1 MTKLGRGW
9 SRRRF
14 LAVSGATAAQT
25 AILKGLGQ
33 TRTAAPSSAQ
43 SPDTSGPIPAR
54 SLPPEVISGGIQ
66 PLMEGHTTRP
76 LRYVPVNGEF
86 VIRNGSE
93 FFNRPIYGPTDSA
106 GFRVDAGDKPE
117 FSLYLPGHGGNLK
130 VGFIVGEQSKWAADA
145 DDVIARYR
153 PGRMIYEIR
162 DALLAKG
169 MVRAELLTAG
179 EGSGLLLKIEGTDL
193 PSGARL
199 AWAFGGVSGR
209 KGRRGGDIGCE
220 VEPVSQFFQVRAEEC
235 SGNTFETGATNGR
248 TWARIVGPAAAI
260 LLTLPGDAD
269 GSDQEM
275 TVAEF
280 SAWNAPPGGP
290 GHAGLGMHEA
300 EHPILRGSLQLGS
313 KPALLT
319 IEHLPAAGEPTVSGS
334 AAAFTA
340 RSAQVEAIS
349 QSIQLDTPD
358 EYINAAGPALAIAAD
373 GLWDSARGCIMHGA
387 VAWRQ
392 AFAGWRGPYAL
403 DAMGTHD
410 RAVAN
415 FRHWIA
421 KQNTSA
427 ITTTTDPVIGP
438 WDPNVHMTRKEGLLH
453 SNGDVE
459 HAHYDM
465 NMVLFDALLRHL
477 MWTGDLDFARE
488 VWPALERHLAWEHRL
503 FRRTYKST
511 RGEELPLYEAY
522 AAIWASDNLQYSGG
536 GAAHSSAYMVFALR
550 GAAKLAKLI
559 GKDGSG
565 YEREADMIARGMDE
579 LLWLPEQGAFGESK
593 DLLGPQTVYS
603 NPALWTVYH
612 TIDSEVPTP
621 QQAWSMAAERLAA
634 LKHVPIHGEGV
645 PEGGYM
651 LSCSDWLPYM
661 WSLNL
666 LLLAENSHFALA
678 LWQAGM
684 RDEAYKIFKG
694 ALLDSMYMG
703 LCPCDLH
710 MTSALDVHRQEA
722 QRDFGDPTGITSRA
736 LIEGLFGIQPDLLAG
751 EIRIRPGFPS
761 DWNHASLKHKDFDF
775 AWKREGLHETYEFT
789 SRLPQPAALALVLPA
804 RTTSA
809 PIVTSNGVRVPPSFA
824 NLSAT
829 SPMLELRLPAAA
841 THQIRIDWHGP
852 APSSAP
858 AHRVYSVGDALQLP
872 AGVTLKQISD
882 PQKVLAGGR
891 IAKAGAHTL
900 FAAIY
905 EGERAWSMAIPFT
918 ATPVSP
924 QFLPVPMLRGSEAME
939 PVDLGGVMNSRIT
952 EIFTR
957 VYAEP
962 RSPYCSL
969 SFPDNLLG
977 GWANPDGRATIDD
990 TGLRATGGLLKTAIG
1005 VNFATPAGDAANCRF
1020 LSCWQQDEP
1029 SVNVPL
1035 SGKASGVYLLM
1046 AGTTMPQCSRM
1057 SHATVSVAYRD
1068 GSRASLPLRSP
1079 ETWWPIEQDYLLDDY
1094 LFVNSA
1100 PLPPRIDLRSG
1111 HTRVLN
1117 SATFKGTGRTVRGGA
1132 ATILHLPL
1140 DPAKE
1145 LAAMEIQV
1153 ELYGVVVGLLGA
1165 TLVRG

>member
-1 MTKLGRGW
+1 
-9 SRRRF
+9 
-14 LAVSGATAAQT
+14 
-25 AILKGLGQ
+25 
-33 TRTAAPSSAQ
+33 
-43 SPDTSGPIPAR
+43 
-54 SLPPEVISGGIQ
+54 VISGGIQ
-66 PLMEGHTTRP
+66 PLMEGRIARP
-76 LRYVPVNGEF
+76 LRYKPVNGEF

-93 FFNRPIYGPTDSA
+93 FFNRPIYGPPDSA

-130 VGFIVGEQSKWAADA
+130 LGFIVGEQSKWSADA
-145 DDVIARYR
+145 DEVTARYR

-162 DALLAKG
+162 DALLEKG
-169 MVRAELLTAG
+169 MIRAELLTAG
-179 EGSGLLLKIEGTDL
+179 EGSGVLLKVEGSDL
-193 PSGARL
+193 PANTRL

-235 SGNTFETGATNGR
+235 SGNTFETGGANGR
-248 TWARIVGPAAAI
+248 TWARVQGPSALI
-260 LLTLPGDAD
+260 LLTLPGNSEPDE
-269 GSDQEM
+269 EM
-275 TVAEF
+275 TLADF
-280 SAWNAPPGGP
+280 SAWNTPPGGP
-290 GHAGLGMHEA
+290 GHVGPGTHEP
-300 EHPILRGSLQLGS
+300 ERPILRGSLLLGHE
-313 KPALLT
+313 PALLT
-319 IEHLPAAGEPTVSGS
+319 IEHLPAEGESKISGTI
-334 AAAFTA
+334 AAFTA
-340 RSAQVEAIS
+340 RSAQVEAIA
-349 QSIQLDTPD
+349 QSIKLDTPD

-373 GLWDSARGCIMHGA
+373 GLWDSERGCIMHGA

-421 KQNTSA
+421 KQNTSP
-427 ITTTTDPVIGP
+427 ITTGDPATGP
-438 WDPNVHMTRKEGLLH
+438 WDPNVHLTRKEKLLH

-459 HAHYDM
+459 NSHYDM

-503 FRRTYKST
+503 FRRTYKNAK
-511 RGEELPLYEAY
+511 GEELPLYEAY

-550 GAAKLAKLI
+550 GAAKLATLI
-559 GKDGSG
+559 GKDGSA
-565 YEREADMIARGMDE
+565 YENEAGLIQRGMNE

-621 QQAWSMAAERLAA
+621 QQASMMASDRLAT
-634 LKHVPIHGEGV
+634 LKHVPIHGDGV
-645 PEGGYM
+645 PDGGYM

-684 RDEAYKIFKG
+684 RDEAFKIFRG

-703 LCPCDLH
+703 LCPGDLH

-736 LIEGLFGIQPDLLAG
+736 LIEGLFGIQPDLLAA

-761 DWNHASLKHKDFDF
+761 HWDRASIKHKDFDF
-775 AWKREGLHETYEFT
+775 SWKRDGSRETYEFT
-789 SRLPQPAALALVLPA
+789 SRLAKDAGLK
-804 RTTSA
+804 
-809 PIVTSNGVRVPPSFA
+809 
-824 NLSAT
+824 
-829 SPMLELRLPAAA
+829 LRLPAWTTTLPVMTSDGKRITCAFDKEAVGPSILVA
-841 THQIRIDWHGP
+841 TLPPASSYHITIQWHGQP
-852 APSSAP
+852 
-858 AHRVYSVGDALQLP
+858 VYPLP
-872 AGVTLKQISD
+872 AIKPVR
-882 PQKVLAGGR
+882 P
-891 IAKAGAHTL
+891 
-900 FAAIY
+900 
-905 EGERAWSMAIPFT
+905 IP
-918 ATPVSP
+918 SP
-924 QFLPVPMLRGSEAME
+924 FLPVPTLTNGAATEH
-939 PVDLGGVMNSRIT
+939 VDLTGVMKNRIT

-957 VYAEP
+957 IYSEP

-990 TGLRATGGLLKTAIG
+990 AGLRAAGGLLKTAIG
-1005 VNFATPAGDAANCRF
+1005 VEFATPAGDAPNVRF
-1020 LSCWQQDEP
+1020 LSYWKQDEP
-1029 SVNVPL
+1029 SVSVPL
-1035 SGKASGVYLLM
+1035 SSRASGIYLLM

-1057 SHATVSVAYRD
+1057 NHGTVTVGYRD
-1068 GSRASLPLRSP
+1068 GSHASLPLRNP

-1094 LFVNSA
+1094 LFVNNA
-1100 PLPPRIDLRSG
+1100 PLPPRVDLRSG
-1111 HTRVLN
+1111 QTRVLD
-1117 SATFKGTGRTVRGGA
+1117 SATFKGRGRAVPGGA

-1145 LAAMEIQV
+1145 LATMEIKA
-1153 ELYGVVVGLLGA
+1153 ELFGVVVGLLSA
-1165 TLVRG
+1165 TLVRI

>member
-1 MTKLGRGW
+1 M
-9 SRRRF
+9 
-14 LAVSGATAAQT
+14 
-25 AILKGLGQ
+25 
-33 TRTAAPSSAQ
+33 
-43 SPDTSGPIPAR
+43 
-54 SLPPEVISGGIQ
+54 ISGGIQ
-66 PLMEGHTTRP
+66 PLMEGRTARP
-76 LRYVPVNGEF
+76 LRYKPGTGEQAGEF
-86 VIRNGSE
+86 VIRNGAE
-93 FFNRPIYGPTDSA
+93 FFNRPIYGPPDTA

-130 VGFIVGEQSKWAADA
+130 LGFIVREQSKWGADA
-145 DDVIARYR
+145 DDVTARYR
-153 PGRMIYEIR
+153 PGRMIYEMR

-169 MVRAELLTAG
+169 MIRAELLTAG
-179 EGSGLLLKIEGTDL
+179 EGSGVLLKVEGSDL
-193 PSGARL
+193 PANARL

-220 VEPVSQFFQVRAEEC
+220 VEPVSQFFQVRAEGC
-235 SGNTFETGATNGR
+235 SGNTFETGGANGR
-248 TWARIVGPAAAI
+248 TWARITAPSAVI
-260 LLTLPGDAD
+260 LLTLPGSSEPDE
-269 GSDQEM
+269 EM
-275 TVAEF
+275 TLAEF
-280 SAWNAPPGGP
+280 SAWSAPPGGP
-290 GHAGLGMHEA
+290 GHVGPGMHEP
-300 EHPILRGSLQLGS
+300 EHPILRGSLLIGRE
-313 KPALLT
+313 PALLT
-319 IEHLPAAGEPTVSGS
+319 IEHLPAAGEPKVSGTI
-334 AAAFTA
+334 AAFAA
-340 RSAQVEAIS
+340 RSSQVEAIA
-349 QSIQLDTPD
+349 QSIKLDTPD

-421 KQNTSA
+421 KQNTSP
-427 ITTTTDPVIGP
+427 ITTGDPATGP
-438 WDPNVHMTRKEGLLH
+438 WDPDVHLTRKEKLLH

-459 HAHYDM
+459 NSHYDM

-488 VWPALERHLAWEHRL
+488 VWPAVERHLAWEHRL
-503 FRRTYKST
+503 FRRTYKNAK
-511 RGEELPLYEAY
+511 GEELPLYEAY

-550 GAAKLAKLI
+550 SAAKLATLI
-559 GKDGSG
+559 GKDGG
-565 YEREADMIARGMDE
+565 AYELEADLITRGMNE

-612 TIDSEVPTP
+612 TIDSEVPTS
-621 QQAWSMAAERLAA
+621 QQAWLMAAERLAA

-645 PEGGYM
+645 PDGGYM

-666 LLLAENSHFALA
+666 LLLAENMHFALA
-678 LWQAGM
+678 LWQVGM
-684 RDEAYKIFKG
+684 REEAYRIFKG

-703 LCPCDLH
+703 LCPGDLH

-761 DWNHASLKHKDFDF
+761 DWNHASLMHKDFDF
-775 AWKREGLHETYEFT
+775 AWKREGMHETCEFT
-789 SRLPQPAALALVLPA
+789 SRLPKPAALALVLPA

-841 THQIRIDWHGP
+841 THQIRIDWHGRV
-852 APSSAP
+852 PSTAP
-858 AHRVYSVGDALQLP
+858 AHRVYRVGDALELP

-882 PQKVLAGGR
+882 PQKVLADGR

-918 ATPVSP
+918 ARPASP
-924 QFLPVPMLRGSEAME
+924 QFLPVPMLPGGATTE
-939 PVDLGGVMNSRIT
+939 PVDLSATLNSSLT
-952 EIFTR
+952 QIFTR
-957 VYAEP
+957 VYSEP

-990 TGLRATGGLLKTAIG
+990 AGLRAAGGLLKTAIG
-1005 VNFATPAGDAANCRF
+1005 VDFATPAGDAPNCRF
-1020 LSCWQQDEP
+1020 LSYWKQDEP
-1029 SVNVPL
+1029 SVNVAL
-1035 SGKASGVYLLM
+1035 RGKAQGLYLLM

-1057 SHATVSVAYRD
+1057 NHATVTVAYRD
-1068 GSRASLPLRSP
+1068 GSRASLPLRNP

-1094 LFVNSA
+1094 LFVNDA
-1100 PLPPRIDLRSG
+1100 PLPPRVDLRSG
-1111 HTRVLN
+1111 QTRLLEA
-1117 SATFKGTGRTVRGGA
+1117 ATFKGRGRNVPGGA

-1145 LAAMEIQV
+1145 LAAMEIKV
-1153 ELYGVVVGLLGA
+1153 ELYGVVVALLGA

>member
-1 MTKLGRGW
+1 MKLGRRW
-9 SRRRF
+9 SRRKF
-14 LAVSGATAAQT
+14 LAVSGAAVAQT
-25 AILKGLGQ
+25 AATIQALGQ
-33 TRTAAPSSAQ
+33 TRGAAPSSAQ
-43 SPDTSGPIPAR
+43 SSTTGPIPAR

-66 PLMEGHTTRP
+66 PLMEGHTARP
-76 LRYVPVNGEF
+76 LRYEPVNGEF
-86 VIRNGSE
+86 VIRNGAE
-93 FFNRPIYGPTDSA
+93 FFNRPIYGPTDTA

-117 FSLYLPGHGGNLK
+117 FSLYLPGRGGNLK
-130 VGFIVGEQSKWAADA
+130 LGFIVGEQSKWAADA
-145 DDVIARYR
+145 DEVVARYR

-162 DALLAKG
+162 DGMLAKG
-169 MVRAELLTAG
+169 MIRAEVLTAG
-179 EGSGLLLKIEGTDL
+179 EGSGVLLKIEGTDL
-193 PSGARL
+193 PHGTRL

-235 SGNTFETGATNGR
+235 SGNTFETGGTNGR
-248 TWARIVGPAAAI
+248 TWARVQGASAAI
-260 LLTLPGDAD
+260 LLTFPD
-269 GSDQEM
+269 GTDQEM
-275 TVAEF
+275 TLAEF
-280 SAWNAPPGGP
+280 PAWNALPGGP
-290 GHAGLGMHEA
+290 GHVGPGMHEP
-300 EHPILRGSLQLGS
+300 EHPILRGSLQIGS
-313 KPALLT
+313 EPVVLT
-319 IEHLPAAGEPTVSGS
+319 IEHLPAADEPKINGTI
-334 AAAFTA
+334 AAFAA
-340 RSAQVEAIS
+340 RGAQVEAIA
-349 QSIQLDTPD
+349 QSIKLDTPD

-373 GLWDSARGCIMHGA
+373 ALWDAKQGCIMHGA

-410 RAVAN
+410 RAMAN

-421 KQNTSA
+421 KQNTSP
-427 ITTTTDPVIGP
+427 ITTGDPATGP
-438 WDPNVHMTRKEGLLH
+438 WDPNVHLTRKEALLH

-477 MWTGDLDFARE
+477 MWTGDLEFARE
-488 VWPALERHLAWEHRL
+488 VWPTLERHLAWEHRL
-503 FRRTYKST
+503 FRRTYKNAK
-511 RGEELPLYEAY
+511 GEDLPLYEAY

-559 GKDGSG
+559 GKDGVF
-565 YEREADMIARGMDE
+565 EQEADLVQRGMNE

-621 QQAWSMAAERLAA
+621 QQAWLMAAERLAA
-634 LKHVPIHGEGV
+634 LKKVPIHGDGV
-645 PEGGYM
+645 PQGGYM

-666 LLLAENSHFALA
+666 LLLAENAHFALA

-684 RDEAYKIFKG
+684 RDEAYKIIKG

-703 LCPCDLH
+703 LCPGDLH

-722 QRDFGDPTGITSRA
+722 QRDFGDPTGITSRV
-736 LIEGLFGIQPDLLAG
+736 LIEGLFGIQLDLLAG

-761 DWNHASLKHKDFDF
+761 HWDRASIQHKDFDLSWMHVGEF
-775 AWKREGLHETYEFT
+775 ESFLFT
-789 SRLPQPAALALVLPA
+789 SRLPKDAALRLRLPA
-804 RTTSA
+804 RTA
-809 PIVTSNGVRVPPSFA
+809 NLPIVTNNGQRIVCTFDKDPGDAPSVLA
-824 NLSAT
+824 S
-829 SPMLELRLPAAA
+829 LPAGR
-841 THQIRIDWHGP
+841 TYRIDIKWNGKSIYPLPAVKSVRP
-852 APSSAP
+852 APS
-858 AHRVYSVGDALQLP
+858 L
-872 AGVTLKQISD
+872 
-882 PQKVLAGGR
+882 
-891 IAKAGAHTL
+891 
-900 FAAIY
+900 
-905 EGERAWSMAIPFT
+905 
-918 ATPVSP
+918 
-924 QFLPVPMLRGSEAME
+924 FLPVPPLAAGAPTEQI
-939 PVDLGGVMNSRIT
+939 DLTSVMKNRIT

-957 VYAEP
+957 VYSEP

-969 SFPDNLLG
+969 SFPDSLLG

-990 TGLRATGGLLKTAIG
+990 AGLRAAAGVLKTAIG
-1005 VNFATPAGDAANCRF
+1005 VNFATPAGDAPNVRF
-1020 LSCWQQDEP
+1020 LSWWKQDEP
-1029 SVNVPL
+1029 SISVPL
-1035 SGKASGVYLLM
+1035 SGKAQGVYLLM

-1057 SHATVSVAYRD
+1057 NHATVSVAYRD
-1068 GSRASLPLRSP
+1068 GSRASLPLRNP

-1100 PLPPRIDLRSG
+1100 PLPPRVDLRTG
-1111 HTRVLN
+1111 QTRLLELAV
-1117 SATFKGTGRTVRGGA
+1117 FKGRGRNVPGGA

-1145 LAAMEIQV
+1145 LAAMEIKV